1 MEYVASPFRGWRKA
15 VILAAI
21 VTGVVLLINI
31 ILAIVAAVKF
41 TTFGGVGVIY
51 TGDCSLVKRWNTALH
66 LTINV
71 LGTALLAASSFTMQC
86 LSSPTRSELN
96 AAHAKRVSLEIGI
109 TSVKNLFYMRPWKG
123 VLWALLCFS
132 TLPLHL
138 L

>member
-1 MEYVASPFRGWRKA
+1 M
-15 VILAAI
+15 IAAAA
-21 VTGVVLLINI
+21 VTGLVLLINI
-31 ILAIVAAVKF
+31 SFAVVTIIKF
-41 TTFGGVGVIY
+41 TVNDGVGIIY
-51 TGDCSLVKRWNTALH
+51 SGDCGLVKRWDTTLH
-66 LTINV
+66 LMINL

-96 AAHAKRVSLEIGI
+96 DAHSKRVSLEIGI
-109 TSVKNLFYMRPWKG
+109 ASFKNLFYMRVWKG